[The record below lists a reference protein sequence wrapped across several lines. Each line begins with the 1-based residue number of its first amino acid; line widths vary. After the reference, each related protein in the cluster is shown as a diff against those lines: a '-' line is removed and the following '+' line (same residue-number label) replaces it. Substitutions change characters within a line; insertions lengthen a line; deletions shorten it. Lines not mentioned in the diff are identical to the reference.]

1 MGVLIENIILKL
13 HISLGLE
20 WFQSIAVATLCL
32 RLLMFPVV
40 LISQRNM
47 AHMNNNMPQMGAL
60 QEKITDARRR
70 GDMYEM
76 AQLTQE
82 LQMFTS
88 KKGINPIKNAMPM
101 FLQFPV
107 FMSFF
112 FGLRGKISRK
122 KT

>member
-1 MGVLIENIILKL
+1 MKYHLQL
-13 HISLGLE
+13 HLGLGME
-20 WFQSIAVATLCL
+20 WYQAIAVATLCL

-40 LISQRNM
+40 LMSQRNM

-82 LQMFTS
+82 LQVFTS
-88 KKGINPIKNAMPM
+88 KKGINPIKNALPM
-101 FLQFPV
+101 CLQVPV

-112 FGLRGKISRK
+112 FGLRGKTSPI
-122 KT
+122 

>member
-1 MGVLIENIILKL
+1 
-13 HISLGLE
+13 
-20 WFQSIAVATLCL
+20 
-32 RLLMFPVV
+32 MFPVV
-40 LISQRNM
+40 LMSQRNM
-47 AHMNNNMPQMGAL
+47 AHMNNNLPQMSAL

-88 KKGINPIKNAMPM
+88 KKGINPIKNALPM

-112 FGLRGKISRK
+112 FGLRGNRK
-122 KT
+122 SLIQQ